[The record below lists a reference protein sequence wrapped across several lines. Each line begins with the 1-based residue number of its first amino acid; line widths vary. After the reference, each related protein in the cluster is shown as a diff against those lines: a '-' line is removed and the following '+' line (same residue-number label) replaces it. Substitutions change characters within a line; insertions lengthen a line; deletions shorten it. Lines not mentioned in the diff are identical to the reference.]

1 MSRTVL
7 LVAALAF
14 VACKKAEPTKA
25 QAAKTETA
33 TTEAATTEAAKTT
46 EVAANGQSFGAGV
59 KLASSTPIDA
69 ILAEPKKYAGQT
81 VRVEGTVT
89 DVCEMRGCWMELA
102 GDKPGAKLRFK
113 VTDGEMVFP
122 VDSKGRHAVAEGV
135 VTVKDLSLEDTKAMA
150 IEEAKEHGEDC
161 DADKITEA
169 KSIVRLDG
177 IGAVIA
183 QK

>member
-14 VACKKAEPTKA
+14 VACKKAEPTKS
-25 QAAKTETA
+25 
-33 TTEAATTEAAKTT
+33 EAAKTQTAQAETAKTT
-46 EVAANGQSFGAGV
+46 EGAAKGQSFGAGV

-69 ILAEPKKYAGQT
+69 ILAEPKKFAGQT

>member
-25 QAAKTETA
+25 EAAKTEVA
-33 TTEAATTEAAKTT
+33 KTEVAKTEAAKTQ
-46 EVAANGQSFGAGV
+46 VAVEGQSFGAGV

-81 VRVEGTVT
+81 VRVEGTIT

-150 IEEAKEHGEDC
+150 IEEAKEHGQDC
-161 DADKITEA
+161 DPDKITEA

>member
-1 MSRTVL
+1 MSRIVL

-14 VACKKAEPTKA
+14 VACKKAEPTKS
-25 QAAKTETA
+25 
-33 TTEAATTEAAKTT
+33 EAAKTQTAQAETAKTT
-46 EVAANGQSFGAGV
+46 EGAAKGQSFGAGV

-69 ILAEPKKYAGQT
+69 ILAEPKKFAGQT

-122 VDSKGRHAVAEGV
+122 VDSKGKHAVAEGV

-161 DADKITEA
+161 DPDKITEA